1 MGCGV
6 RGVRGE
12 RCEGGGLRD
21 EGLGTRG
28 ERCERREEV

>member
-1 MGCGV
+1 M
-6 RGVRGE
+6 RGE
-12 RCEGGGLRD
+12 RCKGGGLRD